1 MITWKEVKLCEI
13 ADITMG
19 QSPKSEYYNNK
30 RLGTPFMQ
38 GNRTFGFKFPT
49 FDTYTTVVTKLAFP
63 NDIIMSVRAPV
74 GALNITPIKMCLG
87 RGLCSLRSKNNNQTF
102 LYYLLKY
109 YSNDLVNKETG
120 TVFGSISYNDI
131 ANLSV
136 FIPEYVDIQ
145 QKIAAVLSA
154 LDDKIELNNKIN
166 KNLEEQ
172 AQALFKSWFIDF
184 EPFGG
189 TMPEDWNEV
198 SLSDIAEFTSGYS
211 YKGTELQNSN
221 IAMATIKN
229 FDRSSGFKLDGFK
242 EIVPSEKL
250 KETQR
255 VNLFDIL
262 VAHTDLTQNAEI
274 IGNAELLLNKSGY
287 SDIILS
293 MDLVKVTPKEHI
305 VSPFLLALL
314 LKNPVFKQH
323 CLGYVNGTTVL
334 HLSKKALP
342 EYKLWLPAD
351 LSILNSLAVLIESLY
366 KQISSNIAES
376 TYLASIRDTLLP
388 RLMSGEIDVSKV
400 DISDPGCLD
409 KLSFS
414 DEGADGDK

>member
-1 MITWKEVKLCEI
+1 MNNGWITCFLGEICDVTTGRRPNVKTNYPSNEMNIPVYGGNGI
-13 ADITMG
+13 AWYTNEFLLNID
-19 QSPKSEYYNNK
+19 SPVILTG
-30 RLGTPFMQ
+30 RVGTLGTYFRVVGKCWVSDNALIIIP
-38 GNRTFGFKFPT
+38 RTVDP
-49 FDTYTTVVTKLAFP
+49 D
-63 NDIIMSVRAPV
+63 
-74 GALNITPIKMCLG
+74 
-87 RGLCSLRSKNNNQTF
+87 F
-102 LYYLLKY
+102 LYYYMKMLPIESLNRGSTQPLLTQ
-109 YSNDLVNKETG
+109 SDLKQ
-120 TVFGSISYNDI
+120 IR
-131 ANLSV
+131 L
-136 FIPEYVDIQ
+136 FIPKDIKE
-145 QKIAAVLSA
+145 QKKISNVLKI
-154 LDDKIELNNKIN
+154 LDAKIELNTDIN